1 MIPIYILQLL
11 PYSSELEVV
20 LKLISTLC
28 RINNGRDDRLNY
40 QIFYWPDL
48 GDYADVQ
55 QEYVKWIMADT
66 AGQFNICNYSFLFDP
81 SAKTALLQADQALQM
96 HSAMA
101 NAATN
106 VSLRFPGMDS

>member
-1 MIPIYILQLL
+1 M
-11 PYSSELEVV
+11 
-20 LKLISTLC
+20 KTLC
-28 RINNGRDDRLNY
+28 QINNERHDRLNY

-48 GDYADVQ
+48 SDYADVQ

-66 AGQFNICNYSFLFDP
+66 ARDFNICNYSFIFDQ

-101 NAATN
+101 NAATM
-106 VSLRFPGMDS
+106 VG